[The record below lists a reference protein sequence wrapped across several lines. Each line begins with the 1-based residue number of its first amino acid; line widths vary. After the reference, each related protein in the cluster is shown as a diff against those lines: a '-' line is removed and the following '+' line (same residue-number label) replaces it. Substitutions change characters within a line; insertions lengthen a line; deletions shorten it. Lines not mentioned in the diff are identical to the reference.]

1 MEGIKMW
8 VEKPKMRE
16 MGHFGGQN
24 QYFCLISK
32 YIHKKW
38 SKCLF
43 KKKNFYYTQ
52 SRGNRSF

>member
-32 YIHKKW
+32 YIH
-38 SKCLF
+38 
-43 KKKNFYYTQ
+43 
-52 SRGNRSF
+52 